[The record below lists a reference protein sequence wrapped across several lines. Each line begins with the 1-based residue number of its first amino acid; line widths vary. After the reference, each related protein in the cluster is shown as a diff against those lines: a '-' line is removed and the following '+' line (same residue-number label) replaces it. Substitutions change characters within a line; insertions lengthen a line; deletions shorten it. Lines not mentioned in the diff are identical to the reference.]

1 MEISKLGQAALDYA
15 IKFKWHVIPLTENA
29 KFPPKINEWQNKAT
43 IDASII
49 REWWS
54 KWPNANIGIA
64 TGEKSGIFVL
74 DVDGPLHGTNE
85 SKGIDGHNSL
95 EDLQSDHGGD
105 IPATVEAITPSGG
118 RHIVF
123 KYPAGIVIPNSSN
136 SLGDGLDVKSTNGY
150 IVAAPS
156 IVTAGEYVWDCSL
169 HPEDIAVTECPAW
182 LLSAITTEKPI
193 NTDNRPH
200 SFERRITDGPAV
212 HMLRNCQFMQHIQL
226 NFKTTSYAEKLAA
239 TTNIVRATDGIE
251 AAHNILSHSE
261 NYSFKI
267 SDEKINECLTN
278 MNPQNCDYIRTS
290 VGFKGCPPGGC
301 GIAAPCGWSLGTVP
315 QAKAVLKNIITP
327 TPENVNNPETL
338 KALAT
343 VQRKEPLVFQ
353 DFLLRCGGF
362 KQAVIDQLKIN
373 KQEYHDNINA
383 DNTNSNIDNNN
394 TNINNVP
401 DNNTPAVRLLSETL
415 PGMPEYN
422 LVMPKNQTNYS
433 KWIFDR
439 SGVISRKTSTEGII
453 IDTIASYSP
462 VIISE
467 RITNIDTEQE
477 KASVLFVTNTG
488 YWRSV
493 ILPKSIIFDGKK
505 IMCLADS
512 GLTMDS
518 DTAKLLS
525 KWLSSLEAANYGNIP
540 NLLGVSKF
548 GWRNNH
554 TEFVYPGM
562 SSNYVLDIDEIIP
575 KSVINGYKPAG
586 DHNTWLQKMTEV
598 IKNPLAEFIVS
609 VSAVTPFMEILMQRI
624 FCVHNWGESRDG
636 KSATQYAAMS
646 IWGKPDAIKTLA
658 SSSETG
664 IERTATLCSGL
675 PLCICELE
683 TLDEYRRAE
692 FESKIIYML
701 TEGKGKQRAT
711 PRGLQPA
718 GSWCTAVILNAESP
732 IIKDNTKGGIITRV
746 IEIQGGPFAGREDFA
761 SDIYDVVSQNYGHAG
776 LIILEQLLKCDRVK
790 LRETYK
796 ITRAKLKS
804 KYPNKIA
811 AHIDAVSATV
821 VARKNLGVWV
831 MGESEETANIRAVKM
846 AEYVIENCL
855 VDIADSDESER
866 AWQWL
871 LGWIASN
878 NGRFSMSARSAM
890 PILGYTEVGY
900 ICILKTEVSK
910 AMKENGFSPDK
921 IFRQWANAGKI
932 PITKVGEKRTF
943 AVRGKVINGVK
954 TWILKIKEEM

>member
-1 MEISKLGQAALDYA
+1 MDISKLGQAALFYA
-15 IKFKWHVIPLTENA
+15 SKGWNVIPLNENS
-29 KFPPKINEWQNKAT
+29 KFPPKIKEWQHEAT
-43 IDASII
+43 IDVDII
-49 REWWS
+49 TQWWS
-54 KWPNANIGIA
+54 KWPNANVGIA

-95 EDLQSDHGGD
+95 EDLLNDHGGT
-105 IPATVEAITPSGG
+105 IPETVEAITPSGG

-123 KYPAGIVIPNSSN
+123 KYPAGVTIPNSSN

-156 IVTAGEYVWDCSL
+156 VVPAGEYNWDCGL
-169 HPEDIAVTECPAW
+169 HPEDIPAVECPAW

-212 HMLRNCQFMQHIQL
+212 HMLRNCQFMQHVQL
-226 NFKTTSYAEKLAA
+226 NAGKLSYGEWLAA
-239 TTNIVRATDGIE
+239 LTNIVRATDGIK
-251 AAHNILSHSE
+251 AAHAISALDSTRYE
-261 NYSFKI
+261 FKI
-267 SDEKINECLTN
+267 CNEKINECLDGIQ
-278 MNPQNCDYIRTS
+278 NPQNCDYIRRNL
-290 VGFKGCPPGGC
+290 GFLGCPAGGC

-315 QAKAVLKNIITP
+315 QAKSVLKQIITP
-327 TPENVNNPETL
+327 TPEKVNNPETL
-338 KALAT
+338 KSLAI
-343 VQRKEPLVFQ
+343 VQKKDPLFFH

-362 KQAVIDQLKIN
+362 KQAVIDQLKIS
-373 KQEYHDNINA
+373 KQEYHDNA
-383 DNTNSNIDNNN
+383 NTD
-394 TNINNVP
+394 TNINHEIT
-401 DNNTPAVRLLSETL
+401 DNNTAAVRLLSQTL

-422 LVMPKNQTNYS
+422 LVMPKNPTNYS
-433 KWIFDR
+433 TWVFDR
-439 SGVISRKTSTEGII
+439 NGVINRKTSTENVIT
-453 IDTIASYSP
+453 DTIASYTP
-462 VIISE
+462 IIISE

-477 KASVLFVTNTG
+477 KAAVLFVTNTG

-548 GWRNNH
+548 GWRNNN

-586 DHNTWLQKMTEV
+586 DHNIWLKKMTEV

-746 IEIQGGPFAGREDFA
+746 IEIQGGPFAGREEFA
-761 SDIYDVVSQNYGHAG
+761 SDIYDVVSQHYGYAG

-796 ITRAKLKS
+796 KTRAKLKT

-811 AHIDAVSATV
+811 AHIDAISATV
-821 VARKNLGVWV
+821 VARKNLGIWV
-831 MGESEETANIRAVKM
+831 MGESEETANIRAIKM

-890 PILGYTEVGY
+890 PILGYTESGY
-900 ICILKTEVSK
+900 INIIKAELSK
-910 AMKENGFSPDK
+910 AMKDNGFSPDK
-921 IFRQWANAGKI
+921 IFRKWADVGKI
-932 PITKVGEKRTF
+932 PTTSMGKDSNKRTL
-943 AVRGKVINGVK
+943 AVRGKAINGVK
-954 TWILKIKEEM
+954 PWLIKIKEEIGE